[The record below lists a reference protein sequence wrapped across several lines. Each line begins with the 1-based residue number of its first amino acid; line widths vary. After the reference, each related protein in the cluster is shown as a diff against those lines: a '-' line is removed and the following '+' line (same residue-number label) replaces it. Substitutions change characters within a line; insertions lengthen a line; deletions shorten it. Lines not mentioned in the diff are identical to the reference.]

1 MKKFLFVFVALS
13 VVIACGAVV
22 VSAADAAHGKE
33 VYTAQKCQLCHA
45 IAGAGNKAHPLD
57 GVGTKLNTDQI
68 KKWIVAPKEADPKTT
83 MKAYP
88 NLPQKDL
95 DDLIAYMESLKK

>member
-1 MKKFLFVFVALS
+1 MKKVLFLMFAAA
-13 VVIACGAVV
+13 IIMACGAIVL
-22 VSAADAAHGKE
+22 SAADAAHGKE
-33 VYTAQKCQLCHA
+33 VYTAQKCQMCHS

-57 GVGTKLNTDQI
+57 GVGTKLNAEQI
-68 KKWIVAPKEADPKTT
+68 KKWIVTPKEVDPKTT

-95 DDLIAYMESLKK
+95 DDVVAYMESLKK